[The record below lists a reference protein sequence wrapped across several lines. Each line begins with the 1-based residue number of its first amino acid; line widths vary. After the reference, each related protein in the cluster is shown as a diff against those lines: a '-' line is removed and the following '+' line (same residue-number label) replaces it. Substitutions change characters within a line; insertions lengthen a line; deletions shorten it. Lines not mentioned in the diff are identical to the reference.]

1 MVFDTRGTNLIY
13 VAASM
18 YCFLFLIVPLLLLF
32 ANIQMNDEEKENLK
46 LDEI

>member
-32 ANIQMNDEEKENLK
+32 ANVQMNDEEKESLE
-46 LDEI
+46 LEDL

>member
-32 ANIQMNDEEKENLK
+32 TNIQMNDEEKVKTELED
-46 LDEI
+46 L

>member
-32 ANIQMNDEEKENLK
+32 ANVQMNDEEKVKTELED
-46 LDEI
+46 L